1 VTSPSVDTET
11 TAPAAPLSA
20 YRTTGAPSSHAG
32 FVSTPETARSLREEL
47 SELWRY
53 RELLFILVRRD
64 LKVRYRNSVL
74 GFGWSLLNPL
84 VQVLTIT
91 LVLQRLMGSKP
102 ENFHAYVFCAMLP
115 WLFFS
120 TAILD
125 GCSTL
130 TNYHNLIKRTYFP
143 REILPLAGVAA
154 NLIHFGLATL
164 ALLIYQL
171 ALSTFW
177 WIVGGKFD
185 WPMQATM
192 PLVLIPAFGL
202 MLLVTGISF
211 FVSVWTLYFED
222 VKYIADSGMKI
233 LYWLVPIFYFTDQI
247 PHLIHGGKGPLVQT
261 VYLLNP
267 LASYISAFRKL
278 ALVPTKVAVPG
289 QASVIVNIMG
299 TGDWGFLGVALLTSL
314 GIAALGYRHYCRWKW
329 RLAERA

>member
-1 VTSPSVDTET
+1 M
-11 TAPAAPLSA
+11 
-20 YRTTGAPSSHAG
+20 
-32 FVSTPETARSLREEL
+32 REEL
-47 SELWRY
+47 VELWGY

-91 LVLQRLMGSKP
+91 LVLQFLVASKP
-102 ENFHAYVFCAMLP
+102 ENYHAYVFCAMLP

-120 TAILD
+120 TAVLD

-130 TNYHNLIKRTYFP
+130 TTYHNLIKRTYFP
-143 REILPLAGVAA
+143 REILPLAGVCA

-164 ALLIYQL
+164 ALLVYQL
-171 ALSTFW
+171 GLSSFW

-185 WPMQATM
+185 WPMQATL
-192 PLVLIPAFGL
+192 PLILVPALGL
-202 MLLVTGISF
+202 TILVTGISF

-233 LYWLVPIFYFTDQI
+233 LYWLVPIVYFTDLI
-247 PHLIHGGKGPLVQT
+247 PQMVGARWGALVQKL
-261 VYLLNP
+261 YLLNP
-267 LASYISAFRKL
+267 LAAYISGFRKL
-278 ALVPTKVAVPG
+278 ALVPTKVEIPDHG
-289 QASVIVNIMG
+289 PRIVNQLAAS
-299 TGDWGFLGVALLTSL
+299 DWAFLAIGLLTSL
-314 GIAALGYRHYCRWKW
+314 GVLVLGYRHYCRWKW